1 MFNFMP
7 TANIHPL
14 TGIRYGAING
24 NSLDPDV
31 LCVLYDRASEVV
43 FNAYRLDE
51 MKKFANEQDY
61 DYITDIQADD
71 LFNSL
76 TDAFGYQFESFIYS
90 IDENFEH
97 DEPQAEFEYEGI
109 KVVFSYLGGAP
120 LVMVTE
126 SPYIAIANLCSPCLP
141 NAGDLDSKN
150 PDGEECYD
158 VPVEWYRSKED

>member
-31 LCVLYDRASEVV
+31 LCALYDRASEIV

-61 DYITDIQADD
+61 DYIADIQADD

-76 TDAFGYQFESFIYS
+76 TDAFGYQFESFICS
-90 IDENFEH
+90 IDENYEYQ
-97 DEPQAEFEYEGI
+97 EPQAEFEYEGI
-109 KVVFSYLGGAP
+109 NVVFSYLGGAP
-120 LVMVTE
+120 LVIVTE

-158 VPVEWYRSKED
+158 VPAEWYRSKED

>member
-31 LCVLYDRASEVV
+31 LCALYDRASEVV

-90 IDENFEH
+90 IDENYEYQ
-97 DEPQAEFEYEGI
+97 EPQAEFEYEGI

-120 LVMVTE
+120 LVIVTE
-126 SPYIAIANLCSPCLP
+126 SPYIAIANLCSPCVP
-141 NAGDLDSKN
+141 NAGNLDNKD

-158 VPVEWYRSKED
+158 VPAEWYRSKED

>member
-7 TANIHPL
+7 TANIHPV

-31 LCVLYDRASEVV
+31 LYELHDKASEIV

-51 MKKFANEQDY
+51 MKRFANERDHDY
-61 DYITDIQADD
+61 ADDIQADD

-76 TDAFGYQFESFIYS
+76 TDAFGEEFDDFIYAV
-90 IDENFEH
+90 DENYEY
-97 DEPQAEFEYEGI
+97 DEPQAEFEHEGI

-120 LVMVTE
+120 LVIVTE
-126 SPYIAIANLCSPCLP
+126 SPCIAIAELCSPCVP
-141 NAGDLDSKN
+141 NAGNLDSKD

-158 VPVEWYRSKED
+158 VPVDWYAKD